1 MRSGDE
7 YLPSQSARTS
17 GSPHPLD
24 PTAAAQA
31 IANRL
36 LEVLASAVAV
46 VYRLDP
52 DSGDL
57 EVVAVSG
64 DFGAS
69 WPPGLRLARGTGA
82 SGLAVEL
89 RAPVISDDVLADP
102 RISLTPGT
110 RDQIDRAPFRP
121 ALSLPLIDSGEI
133 VGALSVGGQKGRRFS
148 LEEVRL
154 AEAFADEAAAV
165 LRNARLY
172 EQALRRG
179 REAVI
184 VADAARA
191 LNATLDLPTVLELV
205 LQGARELCR
214 SDMASIA
221 LLDPTGE
228 MSHRYVSGSLGG
240 LTSFRVEP
248 GRGAGGLVLQTGR
261 PFRTDDYAR
270 DPRITRD
277 FVSYAASEGI
287 VASLGVPIQVGQ
299 RIEGLLYA
307 QNREPRPFT
316 DDDEAVLVRLAGHA
330 STAIAN
336 ARLYGEAQT
345 RLRQTETL
353 LAVSRSLAAAHD
365 LTETMRL
372 VSRELARALGASMVA
387 ALVPDV
393 EGIALRPVAGYRVPM
408 RLREQSGD
416 LSFRLDDHPALLAAR
431 HERRAIFES
440 QGRRV
445 FSLPP
450 EVDARLPDG
459 SALFVPM
466 LLKDEMVGGLFAMW
480 WPRREPPS
488 PDELGLAEAI
498 ASQAALFA
506 AHARSYEELDARRCS
521 AERLAEVG
529 RLVSQ
534 SLDPAVVQQ
543 RIAESIC
550 ALLGA
555 AIAHVFRLDGSSGD
569 LVAEAT
575 AGPGTQDVTTWSR
588 RYRAGHGAAGLA
600 AASRRVVTTAN
611 ALTDPRISMEPERRA
626 WIEVRP
632 YRSVLA
638 VPLLVQG
645 EVIGALS
652 IVDREGRRYTAEQVH
667 LAETFASHAAVAFHN
682 ARLHAEATR
691 RRHSAE
697 QLAEASRLMADALH
711 PLGVARAAVDGLHAI
726 VGGHTVFLCR
736 VDAASRQLVPL
747 ALAGDAGAGMDAI
760 RVSRGEDSI
769 GGLAVARR
777 ETMETADLL
786 EDARFQVPPRFRA
799 AIDRAPIRA
808 VLIAPLILRT
818 RVIGAL
824 GVARPAGHRFQSEDV
839 AIVEAFAAKAATALD
854 RTRLVADLRRALR
867 SITALSRRLLTVQED
882 ERGRLARELHDEI
895 GQHLTGLKLTL
906 DATALAVANG
916 AGQRAILADA
926 RATAGELIDRVREI
940 ATELRPPVLDD
951 LGLLDA
957 LAGHCARFTRQTGVA
972 VRFDRAGL
980 DGRRFPPS
988 VEVAAYRIIQEAL
1001 TNVARHAHVAT
1012 ARVWLRVHGTT
1023 LEGGVEDVGAGCD
1036 PARLESERSVGMA
1049 GMRERAQILGGRL
1062 TVVSVEGQGTR
1073 VTFELPLSVAGLPRA
1088 AQVRRDR
1095 A

>member
-7 YLPSQSARTS
+7 HLPSRPARTS
-17 GSPHPLD
+17 ASPHPLD

-31 IANRL
+31 IADRL
-36 LEVLASAVAV
+36 LELLCVLDAV
-46 VYRLDP
+46 VYRFEP
-52 DSGDL
+52 GSGEL
-57 EVVAVSG
+57 EVVAFSG
-64 DFGAS
+64 DLGAS
-69 WPPGLRLARGTGA
+69 WPPGLRLARGTGT

-102 RISLTPGT
+102 RIALTAST
-110 RDQIDRAPFRP
+110 RGQIERGPFRP
-121 ALSLPLIDSGEI
+121 ALSLPLIEGGEL
-133 VGALSVGGQKGRRFS
+133 VGALSVGGQPGRRFS

-154 AEAFADEAAAV
+154 AEAFAGQAAAV

-172 EQALRRG
+172 EEALRRG

-184 VADAARA
+184 VAEAARA

-221 LLDPTGE
+221 LLDATGE

-240 LTSFRVEP
+240 LTSFRIEP

-261 PFRTDDYAR
+261 PFRTDDYAT
-270 DPRITRD
+270 DARITKD

-287 VASLGVPIQVGQ
+287 IASLVVPIQVGQ
-299 RIEGLLYA
+299 RIEGLLYT

-336 ARLYGEAQT
+336 ARLYGEAQA
-345 RLRQTETL
+345 RLGQTETL

-372 VSRELARALGASMVA
+372 VSRELGRALGASMVV

-408 RLREQSGD
+408 RLREPSGD
-416 LSFRLDDHPALLAAR
+416 LSFRLDDHPVLLAAR
-431 HERRAIFES
+431 HEHRAIFES
-440 QGRRV
+440 QGRHA

-459 SALFVPM
+459 SAMFVPM
-466 LLKDEMVGGLFAMW
+466 LLKEEMVGGLFAMW
-480 WPRREPPS
+480 WPPRERPS
-488 PDELGLAEAI
+488 ADELGLAEAI

-506 AHARSYEELDARRCS
+506 ATARSYEELDARRRS

-529 RLVSQ
+529 QLVSQ
-534 SLDPAVVQQ
+534 SLDPAVVQH

-555 AIAHVFRLDGSSGD
+555 AVAHVFRLDVPSGD
-569 LVAEAT
+569 LLAEAT
-575 AGPGTQDVTTWSR
+575 AGPGIHDVTPWSR

-600 AASRRVVTTAN
+600 TASRRVVTTAN
-611 ALTDPRISMEPERRA
+611 VLTDPRISIEPERRA
-626 WIEVRP
+626 WIELRP

-652 IVDREGRRYTAEQVH
+652 IVDREGRRYTPDQIH

-691 RRHSAE
+691 RRHGAE
-697 QLAEASRLMADALH
+697 QLAEASRLMANALH
-711 PLGVARAAVDGLHAI
+711 PLGVARAAVDHLRAI
-726 VGGHTVFLCR
+726 VGGQSVFLCR
-736 VDAASRQLVPL
+736 LEPTSRQLVPL
-747 ALAGDAGAGMDAI
+747 ALAGDAGSAMDAI
-760 RVSRGEDSI
+760 RVSRTEASI
-769 GGLAVARR
+769 GALAVARR
-777 ETMETADLL
+777 ETLATADVL
-786 EDARFQVPPRFRA
+786 EDPRFQLPPRLRTAIEGASSRA
-799 AIDRAPIRA
+799 L
-808 VLIAPLILRT
+808 LIAPLILRT

-824 GVARPAGHRFQSEDV
+824 GVARPAGHHFAPEEV
-839 AIVEAFAAKAATALD
+839 EIVETFAAKAATALD

-906 DATALAVANG
+906 DATALGAATG

-957 LAGHCARFTRQTGVA
+957 LTGHCARFTRQTGIT
-972 VRFDRAGL
+972 VRFDAAGL

-1001 TNVARHAHVAT
+1001 TNVARHARVDH
-1012 ARVWLRVHGTT
+1012 ARVWLGVHGTT
-1023 LEGGVEDVGAGCD
+1023 LEGGVEDTGAGCD
-1036 PARLESERSVGMA
+1036 PVRLDSERSVGVA

-1073 VTFELPLSVAGLPRA
+1073 VTFELPLSHRA
-1088 AQVRRDR
+1088 DGRGRGP
-1095 A
+1095 